1 MATKKKSLGLKIVI
15 AFVGILIITGSI
27 FGFKYYNMIY
37 QSNVTL
43 KGKQTDYLYIRTGA
57 TFDDVTNLLYE
68 KGFIINRSSFEW
80 MAERKNYKEKVK
92 PGKYLIKDEMSNNE
106 LINMLRSGKQEP
118 VQLVFNNIR
127 TKDQLAGRL
136 AKQIEADSTS
146 LIDLFNDEAFLKTY
160 SLNPDNVVTLF
171 IPNTYEIKW
180 NTSARQLMEK
190 MKKEFD
196 KFWTN
201 DRKQKASAINLNPV
215 QVSILASIVQQE
227 TNKTDEMPRIAGV
240 YINRLEKD
248 MKLEADPTVK
258 FAMGDFA
265 IKRIL
270 KRHLEYDSP
279 YNTYMYKGL
288 PPGPICIPTSTTID
302 KVLNYEHHNFLFFCA
317 KDDFSGYHVFAKTG
331 AQHQENA
338 RKYQRALNEHNIKK

>member
-1 MATKKKSLGLKIVI
+1 MASKKKSLGLKIIIAIVI
-15 AFVGILIITGSI
+15 IIILGGGI
-27 FGFKYYNMIY
+27 FGFKYYRMIY
-37 QSNVTL
+37 QPNVTL
-43 KGKQTDYLYIRTGA
+43 KGKQVDYLYIHTGA
-57 TFDDVTNLLYE
+57 KFDDVMNMLFE
-68 KGFIINRSSFEW
+68 KGIIIDTSSFKW
-80 MAERKNYKEKVK
+80 MAERKKYKDKVK
-92 PGKYLIKDEMSNNE
+92 PGRYLIKEDMSNNE
-106 LINMLRSGKQEP
+106 LINLLRSGKQEP

-136 AKQIEADSTS
+136 AKQIEADSSS
-146 LIDLFNDEAFLKTY
+146 LIDIFNDGAFLKTY
-160 SLNPDNVVTLF
+160 SLNPDNVVALF

-180 NTSARQLMEK
+180 NISAKQLMER

-196 KFWTN
+196 KFWN
-201 DRKQKASAINLNPV
+201 KDRRQKASAINLNPV

-227 TNKTDEMPRIAGV
+227 TNKTDEMSRIAGV

-258 FAMGDFA
+258 FAIGDFA

-288 PPGPICIPTSTTID
+288 PPGPICIPTSITID
-302 KVLNYEHHNFLFFCA
+302 KVLNYEQHDFLFFCA